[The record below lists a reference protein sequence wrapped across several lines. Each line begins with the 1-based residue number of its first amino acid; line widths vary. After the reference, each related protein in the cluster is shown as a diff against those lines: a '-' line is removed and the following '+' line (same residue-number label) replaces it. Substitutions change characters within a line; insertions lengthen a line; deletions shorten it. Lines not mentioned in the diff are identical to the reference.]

1 MTEILNNTKATPV
14 VIKKYF
20 DNTSGL
26 STQPT
31 SLNELIELLYQAFAT
46 NEVNIDYISTI
57 MNNYKPTMGEWKP
70 YIKFQSDRY
79 TRNLVDAGN
88 GKFNLIIL
96 CWAESQGS
104 SIHNHAD
111 AHCFLKCLQ
120 GTLIE
125 TKYAWP
131 TIDEEKPMHIL
142 QRTEVH
148 EGEVAYINDSIEKP
162 MHILQRTEVHEGE
175 VAYINDSIGL
185 HRIENPSHTET
196 AVTLHLY
203 IPPYDHCNIFDE
215 RTSRSNEAKVTFYSI
230 GGRLITNE

>member
-104 SIHNHAD
+104 SIHNHTD

-131 TIDEEKPMHIL
+131 TIDE
-142 QRTEVH
+142 
-148 EGEVAYINDSIEKP
+148 EKP

-230 GGRLITNE
+230 GGRLIINE